1 MKKTILICIFASILA
16 FNAGWVTNQKVTE
29 TIPVE
34 EYNTLKE
41 ANDFKRELLDAQYRA
56 LEQAN
61 KVMDNN
67 ELWDEDGSDDM
78 MYYLDYMEV
87 VDSLYESQL

>member
-1 MKKTILICIFASILA
+1 MKKTVLICTLASILA
-16 FNAGWVTNQKVTE
+16 FSAGWVTSQKVTE

-34 EYNTLKE
+34 EYNFLKE

-56 LEQAN
+56 LEQGN

-78 MYYLDYMEV
+78 MMYMDYMEI
-87 VDSLYESQL
+87 VDSIYESQL

>member
-1 MKKTILICIFASILA
+1 MKKNIIICIFVAIA
-16 FNAGWVTNQKVTE
+16 TFIAGFFTSQIVINLDYKE
-29 TIPVE
+29 LI
-34 EYNTLKE
+34 E

-56 LEQAN
+56 LEQGN

-67 ELWDEDGSDDM
+67 DLWDSDGSDDM
-78 MYYLDYMEV
+78 MYYMDYMEV